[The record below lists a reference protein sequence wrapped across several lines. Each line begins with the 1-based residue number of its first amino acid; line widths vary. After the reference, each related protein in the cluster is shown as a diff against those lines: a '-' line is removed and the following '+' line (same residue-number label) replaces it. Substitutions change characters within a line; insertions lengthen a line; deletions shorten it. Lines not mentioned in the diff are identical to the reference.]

1 MLLPYYSRIKRIL
14 CIFFLLGLIACGEEK
29 KEAPEESPVSEEKAL
44 FQLVSPDKSG
54 ITFQNSLTE
63 GLNTNVLMYEY
74 FYNGGGVAVGDL
86 NQDGKDDLYFTSNMS
101 PNKIYL
107 NKGELRFEDISLPSG
122 AAGREGPWKTG
133 VNMVDI
139 NGDQKLDIYLCYS
152 GALPDPK
159 RANQL
164 FINLGNDENGI
175 PKFEDQAAQYGLN
188 SPAFSNQSYFFD
200 YDRDGDLDMLLLNH
214 NPKSLPVLTEA
225 QTEESLRIPDPL
237 RGLRF
242 FENTGD
248 KFQDV
253 TESKGING
261 SALSYGLGLGIADLN
276 KDGWPDFY
284 VSNDYTVPDFLYINQ
299 KGKKFSNTLNE
310 SLGHNSHFSMG
321 NDLADINNDGWSD
334 IFTLDM
340 LPEDNYRQKLLLAPD
355 NYVKFDLNIRSGF
368 HYQYMRNM
376 LQLNN
381 GNDTYSEIGQI
392 AGVSNTDW
400 SWSALFSDFNNDG
413 WKDLFI
419 SNGYKRDYTNLDFIK
434 YMEDFVQ
441 KKGRLMRQDVM
452 EIIKNMPSSNVTNY
466 IFSNEQG
473 KGFTNKVKAWGMDR
487 PSNSNGA
494 AYADLDNDGDLDLIV
509 NNVNKAAFIYENTSD
524 QNKDSHYLQIEL
536 KGEGKNTA
544 GIGARIEVYSDNG
557 TQSLEQY
564 TGRGYLSA
572 VSPVLHVGLGKNTSA
587 DSLHIFWPS
596 GKEEIIKA
604 VQADQ
609 KLLIEE
615 KNASNYQEIRL
626 QNEKQALFV
635 EKTSSIRSTDKSL
648 PYRDFDRQ
656 LLLINEL
663 SHEGPCMIQGDIN
676 GDGANDLILGG
687 NQDQASRLFINN
699 GKDSFQEKRISAFSA
714 DKAHIDAAM
723 DLLDADG
730 DGDMD
735 LYIASGGYHKL
746 TPTDKGLQDRLYL
759 NDGKGNFKRAVDALP
774 TISSSA
780 GAIAIGDINGDKK
793 PDIFV
798 GGRVIPG
805 AYPEIPTSYL
815 LINEGEGK
823 FENKINQF
831 LPELEKGGM
840 ITDAAF
846 SDLNADGSEEL
857 IILGEWMPIL
867 IYEKTAT
874 KWTDQSEK
882 YLGKAYKGW
891 WNSLKIS
898 DVNGD
903 GRMDLLAGNV
913 GLNIQFQASDS
924 EPAQLYYSDF
934 DKNGSVD
941 PIFCYYIQGE
951 SYPFVTRDEL
961 LGQLAK
967 LKSKYT
973 SFASYAN
980 HKMINIFTPDEL
992 KEVQILD
999 ANHMSTSLFLQKED
1013 GSFAY
1018 VELPKEAQYS
1028 PIYSMEIWDINK
1040 DGNQDLLLFG
1050 NNSFAKLRLGKF
1062 DANYGQVFL
1071 GNGKGNFSY
1080 LAQNQ
1085 SGFNITGDI
1094 RASQIIGEGIYLT
1107 RNSGSLLYY
1116 QLNE

>member
-1 MLLPYYSRIKRIL
+1 MLLAYYSRIYRIL
-14 CIFFLLGLIACGEEK
+14 CIFFLLALIACQEEK
-29 KEAPEESPVSEEKAL
+29 KNPDAEPSSPKEEPL
-44 FQLVSPDKSG
+44 FQLVSPEKSG

-86 NQDGKDDLYFTSNMS
+86 NQDGKEDLFFTSNMS

-107 NKGELRFEDISLPSG
+107 NKGEMRFEDISLSSG

-139 NGDQKLDIYLCYS
+139 NGDNKLDIYLCYS

-164 FINLGNDENGI
+164 FINQGNDENGI
-175 PKFEDQAAQYGLN
+175 PKFEDQAAEYGLN

-214 NPKSLPVLTEA
+214 NPKSLPVLTES

-242 FENTGD
+242 YENTGD
-248 KFQDV
+248 TFKDL
-253 TESKGING
+253 TEAKGING

-284 VSNDYTVPDFLYINQ
+284 VSNDYTVPDYLYINQ
-299 KGKKFSNTLNE
+299 KGRKFSNTLNE

-355 NYVKFDLNIRSGF
+355 NYAKFDLNIRSGF

-392 AGVSNTDW
+392 AGISNTDW
-400 SWSALFSDFNNDG
+400 SWSALFSDFDNDG

-452 EIIKNMPSSNVTNY
+452 EIIKNMPASNVTNY

-473 KGFTNKVKAWGMDR
+473 AGFSNKVENWGMNR

-509 NNVNKAAFIYENTSD
+509 NNVNQPAFLYENTSN
-524 QNKDSHYLQIEL
+524 QKENAHYLQIEL

-544 GIGARIEVYSDNG
+544 GIGSRIVAYTKLG
-557 TQSLEQY
+557 KQTIEQY
-564 TGRGYLSA
+564 PGRGYLSS
-572 VSPVLHVGLGKNTSA
+572 VSPILHIGLGESTSI
-587 DSLHIFWPS
+587 DSLHVFWPS
-596 GKEEIIKA
+596 GKEEILKA
-604 VQADQ
+604 VKADQ

-615 KNASNYQEIRL
+615 KNASNYQAVQLEG
-626 QNEKQALFV
+626 KTLFSQ
-635 EKTSSIRSTDKSL
+635 KSSSIRSTDKAL

-656 LLLINEL
+656 LLLISEL
-663 SHEGPCMIQGDIN
+663 SHEGPCMIQGDVN

-687 NQDQASRLFINN
+687 NQNQASRLFINN
-699 GKDSFQEKRISAFSA
+699 GKDRFQEKRVSAFST
-714 DKAHIDAAM
+714 DKAHVDAAM
-723 DLLDADG
+723 ELLDADG

-735 LYIASGGYHKL
+735 LYIASGGYHDL
-746 TPTDKGLQDRLYL
+746 MPTDERLQDRLYL
-759 NDGKGNFKRAVDALP
+759 NDGKGNLKRAVDALP
-774 TISSSA
+774 RISVSA
-780 GAIAIGDINGDKK
+780 GAVAVGDINGDEK

-798 GGRVIPG
+798 GGRIIPG
-805 AYPEIPTSYL
+805 AYPEMPESYL
-815 LINEGEGK
+815 LVNDGSGK
-823 FENKINQF
+823 FENKISDF
-831 LPELEKGGM
+831 LPDLEKGGM
-840 ITDAAF
+840 ITDAQFAE
-846 SDLNADGSEEL
+846 LNADGSQEL
-857 IILGEWMPIL
+857 IVVGEWMPII
-867 IYEKTAT
+867 IYEKAGES
-874 KWTDQSEK
+874 WSNQSKK
-882 YLGKAYKGW
+882 YLGKDYKGW
-891 WNSLKIS
+891 WNSLKIA

-903 GRMDLLAGNV
+903 GRLDILVGNV
-913 GLNIQFQASDS
+913 GLN
-924 EPAQLYYSDF
+924 
-934 DKNGSVD
+934 
-941 PIFCYYIQGE
+941 
-951 SYPFVTRDEL
+951 
-961 LGQLAK
+961 
-967 LKSKYT
+967 
-973 SFASYAN
+973 
-980 HKMINIFTPDEL
+980 
-992 KEVQILD
+992 
-999 ANHMSTSLFLQKED
+999 
-1013 GSFAY
+1013 
-1018 VELPKEAQYS
+1018 
-1028 PIYSMEIWDINK
+1028 
-1040 DGNQDLLLFG
+1040 
-1050 NNSFAKLRLGKF
+1050 
-1062 DANYGQVFL
+1062 
-1071 GNGKGNFSY
+1071 
-1080 LAQNQ
+1080 
-1085 SGFNITGDI
+1085 
-1094 RASQIIGEGIYLT
+1094 
-1107 RNSGSLLYY
+1107 
-1116 QLNE
+1116 

>member
-1 MLLPYYSRIKRIL
+1 MLLPYYSRINRIL
-14 CIFFLLGLIACGEEK
+14 CTFFLLGLIACGEEK
-29 KEAPEESPVSEEKAL
+29 KEAIAETPSETEKPL
-44 FQLVSPDKSG
+44 FQLVSPTQSG
-54 ITFQNSLTE
+54 ISFQNSLTE

-86 NQDGKDDLYFTSNMS
+86 NQDGKEDLYFTSNMS

-107 NKGELRFEDISLPSG
+107 NKGGMQFEDISIPSG

-139 NGDQKLDIYLCYS
+139 NGDNKLDIYLCYS

-164 FINLGNDENGI
+164 FINVGNDENGI
-175 PKFEDQAAQYGLN
+175 PKFEDQAAEYGLN

-242 FENTGD
+242 YENTGNTF
-248 KFQDV
+248 KDV
-253 TESKGING
+253 TEAKGING

-284 VSNDYTVPDFLYINQ
+284 VSNDYTVPDYLYINQ
-299 KGKKFSNTLNE
+299 KGRKFSNTLNE

-355 NYVKFDLNIRSGF
+355 NYAKFDLNIRSGF

-392 AGVSNTDW
+392 AGISNTDW
-400 SWSALFSDFNNDG
+400 SWSALFSDFDNDG

-452 EIIKNMPSSNVTNY
+452 EIIKNMPASNVTNY
-466 IFSNEQG
+466 IFSNDQG
-473 KGFTNKVKAWGMDR
+473 NGFTNQVKAWGMDR

-494 AYADLDNDGDLDLIV
+494 AYADLDNDGDLDVVV
-509 NNVNKAAFIYENTSD
+509 NNVNQAAFLYENTSEQRD
-524 QNKDSHYLQIEL
+524 DSHYLQIEL

-544 GIGARIEVYSDNG
+544 GIGTRIIAYTKLGKQTV
-557 TQSLEQY
+557 EQY
-564 TGRGYLSA
+564 PGRGYLSA
-572 VSPVLHVGLGKNTSA
+572 VSPVLHIGLGEQTSV

-609 KLLIEE
+609 RLQVEE
-615 KNASNYQEIRL
+615 KNASNYQEIQL
-626 QNEKQALFV
+626 QKAKPLFSQ
-635 EKTSSIRSTDKSL
+635 ESSSIRSSDKAL

-663 SHEGPCMIQGDIN
+663 SHEGPCMIQGDVN

-687 NQDQASRLFINN
+687 NQNQASRLLINN
-699 GKDSFQEKRISAFSA
+699 GRDRFQEKRNAAFAA
-714 DKAHIDAAM
+714 DKEHVDAAM

-735 LYIASGGYHKL
+735 LYIASGGYHDL
-746 TPTDKGLQDRLYL
+746 MPTDQRLQDRLYL
-759 NDGKGNFKRAVDALP
+759 NDGKGNFKRATDALP
-774 TISSSA
+774 SISGSA
-780 GAIAIGDINGDKK
+780 GAVAVGDVNGDEKL
-793 PDIFV
+793 DIFV

-805 AYPEIPTSYL
+805 LYPEMPESYL
-815 LINEGEGK
+815 LINDGKGK
-823 FENKINQF
+823 FENKISDF

-840 ITDAAF
+840 ITDAQFA
-846 SDLNADGSEEL
+846 DLNADGSQEL
-857 IILGEWMPIL
+857 IVVGEWMPIM
-867 IYEKTAT
+867 IYEKAGES
-874 KWTDQSEK
+874 WSNQSK
-882 YLGKAYKGW
+882 KFLGKDYKGW
-891 WNSLKIS
+891 WNSLKIA

-903 GRMDLLAGNV
+903 GRLDLLAGNV
-913 GLNIQFQASDS
+913 GLNIQFQASDE

-941 PIFCYYIQGE
+941 PIFCYYIQGK
-951 SYPFVTRDEL
+951 SYPFVTRDEM

-980 HKMINIFTPDEL
+980 HQMINIFTPDEL
-992 KEVQILD
+992 AEVSILE
-999 ANHMSTSLFLQKED
+999 ANHMSSSLFLQEED
-1013 GSFAY
+1013 GSFSFKK
-1018 VELPKEAQYS
+1018 LPRESQYS
-1028 PIYSMEIWDINK
+1028 PVYSIEVWDVNK
-1040 DGNQDLLLFG
+1040 DGHQDLLLFG

-1071 GNGKGNFSY
+1071 GNGKGDFSY
-1080 LAQNQ
+1080 LSQNQ

-1094 RASQIIGEGIYLT
+1094 RASQIIGNGIYLT

>member
-1 MLLPYYSRIKRIL
+1 MLLPYYSRIHRIL
-14 CIFFLLGLIACGEEK
+14 CIFFLWGLLACGEEK
-29 KEAPEESPVSEEKAL
+29 KEAVAAPPSATEAPL
-44 FQLVSPDKSG
+44 FQLVAPDKSG
-54 ITFQNSLTE
+54 INFQNKLTE

-86 NQDGKDDLYFTSNMS
+86 NQDGKEDLYFTSNMS

-107 NKGELRFEDISLPSG
+107 NKGEMHFEDISLLSG

-139 NGDQKLDIYLCYS
+139 NGDKKLDIYLCYS

-175 PKFEDQAAQYGLN
+175 PKFEDQAAKYGLN
-188 SPAFSNQSYFFD
+188 SPAFSNQSFFFD

-242 FENTGD
+242 FENKGD

-253 TESKGING
+253 TEQKGING

-284 VSNDYTVPDFLYINQ
+284 VSNDYTVPDYLYLNQ
-299 KGKKFSNTLNE
+299 KGRKFTNTLQE

-355 NYVKFDLNIRSGF
+355 NYAKFDLNIRSGF

-392 AGVSNTDW
+392 AGISNTDW
-400 SWSALFSDFNNDG
+400 SWSALFSDFDNDG

-466 IFSNEQG
+466 IFSNEAGQG
-473 KGFTNKVKAWGMDR
+473 FSNKVKDWGMNR

-494 AYADLDNDGDLDLIV
+494 AYADLDNDGDLDLVV
-509 NNVNKAAFIYENTSD
+509 NNVNKAAFLYENTSD
-524 QNKDSHYLQIEL
+524 QLEKAHYLRIEL
-536 KGEGKNTA
+536 AGDGKNTA
-544 GIGARIEVYSDNG
+544 GIGARISVY
-557 TQSLEQY
+557 TQAGIQTLEQY
-564 TGRGYLSA
+564 PSRGYLSS
-572 VSPVLHVGLGKNTSA
+572 VSQILHIGLGNQTSV

-596 GKEEIIKA
+596 GKEEIIKS
-604 VQADQ
+604 VQGDQ
-609 KLLIEE
+609 KIILSE
-615 KNASNYQEIRL
+615 KNASNYQEIQL
-626 QNEKQALFV
+626 EKQSLFT
-635 EKTSSIRSTDKSL
+635 EKTSSIRSSDKAL
-648 PYRDFDRQ
+648 TYRDFDRQ
-656 LLLINEL
+656 LLLISEL
-663 SHEGPCMIQGDIN
+663 SHEGPCMIQGDVN

-687 NQDQASRLFINN
+687 NQNQASRLFINN
-699 GKDSFQEKRISAFSA
+699 GRDRFQEKRISAFA
-714 DKAHIDAAM
+714 TDKAFVDAAM
-723 DLLDADG
+723 DLLDVDRDG
-730 DGDMD
+730 DID
-735 LYIASGGYHKL
+735 LYIASGGYHDL
-746 TPTDKGLQDRLYL
+746 MPTDKALQDRLYL
-759 NDGKGNFKRAVDALP
+759 NDGKGNFTKAINAVPD
-774 TISSSA
+774 ISSSS
-780 GAIAIGDINGDKK
+780 GAVAIGDINGDGN

-805 AYPEIPTSYL
+805 AYPEIPQSYL
-815 LINEGEGK
+815 LVNDGNGK
-823 FENKINQF
+823 FENKITDF

-840 ITDAAF
+840 ITDAQFA
-846 SDLNADGSEEL
+846 DLNADGVDEL
-857 IILGEWMPIL
+857 IVVGEWMPIL
-867 IYEKTAT
+867 IYEKTGNE
-874 KWTDQSEK
+874 WTHQSTK
-882 YLGKAYKGW
+882 YLGKSYKGW
-891 WNSLKIS
+891 WNSLKIA
-898 DVNGD
+898 DINGD
-903 GRMDLLAGNV
+903 GRLDILAGNV
-913 GLNIQFQASDS
+913 GLNIQFKASDE

-934 DKNGSVD
+934 DNNGSVD
-941 PIFCYYIQGE
+941 PIFCYYIQGK
-951 SYPFVTRDEL
+951 SYPFVTRDEM
-961 LGQLAK
+961 LGQLAN

-980 HKMINIFTPDEL
+980 HQMINIFTPDEL
-992 KEVQILD
+992 KEVSILD
-999 ANHMSTSLFLQKED
+999 ANHLSSSLFLQKED
-1013 GSFAY
+1013 GSFRY
-1018 VELPKEAQYS
+1018 TELPKEAQYS
-1028 PIYSMEIWDINK
+1028 PIYSIEVWDINK

-1062 DANYGQVFL
+1062 DANYGQLFL
-1071 GNGKGNFSY
+1071 GNGKGNFTY
-1080 LAQNQ
+1080 VPQNE
-1085 SGFNITGDI
+1085 SGFNITGDV
-1094 RASQIIGEGIYLT
+1094 RASQIIGDGIYLA

-1116 QLNE
+1116 QLNK